1 MQPIDIDSFPHT
13 MRDVSHTNVRYL
25 IPLNQAEVF
34 AAAPKNRHQHSSPS
48 SYVSFTRMYYQ
59 ALSLLFCIILT
70 TVGII
75 TRRLVGP
82 TPENEFTQS
91 LLMSLGM
98 ICSLAT
104 HPYKDTKL
112 RIVSV
117 CLMISAIVVNNILLG
132 SLIEH
137 LNVPVFNEIDSLS
150 KLLEADI
157 NIVTVPFVY
166 TSFEHVTGDHIMQ
179 QIKAKLRVMP
189 FPEDSK
195 DPIFKEG
202 RHAFLVPKEKAH
214 SMAETI
220 YDDQG
225 NDLIYVVPEK
235 IHALYVAFVARREL
249 SFAWRID
256 ELILQMLQ
264 HGIVQFEFNR
274 MFMAVKLLQIER
286 ARQGKV
292 VGVEL
297 QTIGLTDLSHMV
309 RGVVSFL
316 IASVLVFVAELIY
329 FEFSKHISRYCT
341 HLKAFCQKKCRN
353 VMTKAYEFGWVLIV
367 SVKTRK
373 SD

>member
-34 AAAPKNRHQHSSPS
+34 AAAPKIRHQQSSPS
-48 SYVSFTRMYYQ
+48 SYVSFTRKYYR
-59 ALSLLFCIILT
+59 AVSLLFCIILT
-70 TVGII
+70 MVGII
-75 TRRLVGP
+75 TRRLFGP
-82 TPENEFTQS
+82 TPESEFTHL

-112 RIVSV
+112 RIVSA
-117 CLMISAIVVNNILLG
+117 CLMISAIVVNDILLG

-137 LNVPVFNEIDSLS
+137 LNVPVSEEINSLS

-189 FPEDSK
+189 FPADSK

-202 RHAFLVPKEKAH
+202 RHAFLLPKEKAQ

-235 IHALYVAFVARREL
+235 IHALYVAFVARRKL
-249 SFAWRID
+249 SFAWKID
-256 ELILQMLQ
+256 EVILQMLQ
-264 HGIVQFEFNR
+264 HGIILYEFDR

-286 ARQGKV
+286 VRQGKMAV
-292 VGVEL
+292 AKL
-297 QTIGLTDLSHMV
+297 QTIGLKDLGFMV
-309 RGVVSFL
+309 QGVVILFISSIL
-316 IASVLVFVAELIY
+316 LFVAEQTY
-329 FEFSKHISRYCT
+329 FKFSKQISRNST
-341 HLKAFCQKKCRN
+341 NFIEFCQKMCRN
-353 VMTKAYEFGWVLIV
+353 VMMKAYEFGRVLIV
-367 SVKTRK
+367 YAKTR
-373 SD
+373 